1 MRNSM
6 KRVILTLA
14 ITTTLGALLLASN
27 AAAQVPPPA
36 KRAKHVR
43 IVEAPHV
50 ELSVGQLTIIS
61 WTTSNPG
68 GADDHFG
75 VVQYG
80 TDPKDLNKTAKSPVR
95 LNQAHPQTT
104 FRVRLDNLEP
114 RTTYYYRVA
123 SEEGGGRKDPVKSPV
138 GKFITAGPGERIPA
152 SPQHAPGVQPIA
164 RQ

>member
-6 KRVILTLA
+6 KRLILTLA
-14 ITTTLGALLLASN
+14 MTITLTALLLASN

-43 IVEAPHV
+43 IVEAPRV
-50 ELSVGQLTIIS
+50 ELSTGQLTIIR

-68 GADDHFG
+68 GADDHYG
-75 VVQYG
+75 VVRYG

-95 LNQAHPQTT
+95 LNQGHAHTT

-123 SEEGGGRKDPVKSPV
+123 SEEGGGRKDPLKS
-138 GKFITAGPGERIPA
+138 
-152 SPQHAPGVQPIA
+152 
-164 RQ
+164 